1 MTSIQSQLKP
11 VPLRLYPTMD
21 SISDSIEYAKSHFP
35 EEHWPNLVTVLMVHQ
50 NTILSEL
57 KKAQD
62 GNVPQA

>member
-50 NTILSEL
+50 NTILSEIQ
-57 KKAQD
+57 KAKD
-62 GNVPQA
+62 GNVSQT